1 MHYKHYQRTFKG
13 NTEQL
18 TSIRDFVLDAVRAY
32 GGDAEDLWASELA
45 VDEAATNAFEH
56 AYGDKGGRVAISIQ
70 RDREDLV
77 IAVTDWGISFDPGQ
91 VPVPDITLPLDE
103 RREGGLGLYM
113 IRRVMKNVTF
123 EFDRRKGNTITMRR
137 TLHSRNGRN

>member
-1 MHYKHYQRTFKG
+1 MRYKHYQRTFKG

-18 TSIRDFVLDAVRAY
+18 TAIRDFVLDAVRAY
-32 GGDAEDLWASELA
+32 GGDAEDLWACELA

-56 AYGDKGGRVAISIQ
+56 AYSDKGGRVAVNIQ
-70 RDREDLV
+70 RDRDDIV
-77 IAVTDWGISFDPGQ
+77 IAVTDWGFAFDPGE
-91 VPVPDITLPLDE
+91 VPIPDITLPLND

-123 EFDRRKGNTITMRR
+123 EFDPRRGNTITMRR
-137 TLHSRNGRN
+137 ALGSSNGRY